1 MYGKSILIT
10 QNKRLEQFIKHMMK
24 NRKMEIETELP
35 LLSNIN
41 KIREDIHLNNNTVNL
56 RAEFGYFI
64 KTYGFPFMLIL
75 DYQVDFSLSL
85 NSDPDQRKLVRTF
98 LLAFTLLANSKGFE
112 NATANIVFIVNKK
125 QFIPVSKFTKNPTA
139 LLTQIR
145 TKDERINAMIDAFTS
160 DGEKVKR
167 FFHISYIFEPE
178 NGKYAQEVER
188 LEKIIDIFENI
199 IESIPEPET
208 QKTGTEMITVNLPPA
223 DVICRATFE
232 NVIINGELRQIKEE
246 QKHTFLEKNIHLIGA
261 LTQKTT
267 NTVKDRITATFKVMA
282 KCNPFKK
289 DERIFITIPDSS
301 VLDGSFAVSIGT
313 YLSQELSEYTGIS
326 FNIGKANHDKLKS
339 SKGYFAIEDYI
350 MKNL

>member
-1 MYGKSILIT
+1 
-10 QNKRLEQFIKHMMK
+10 
-24 NRKMEIETELP
+24 MEIETELP

-41 KIREDIHLNNNTVNL
+41 KIREDIHKNNNTVNL

-85 NSDPDQRKLVRTF
+85 NRDPDQRKLVRTF

-125 QFIPVSKFTKNPTA
+125 QFIPVSKFAKNPSS
-139 LLTQIR
+139 LLAQIQ
-145 TKDERINAMIDAFTS
+145 TKDERINAIIDTFTS
-160 DGEKVKR
+160 DSEKVKR

-178 NGKYAQEVER
+178 NGKYAQEVDR
-188 LEKIIDIFENI
+188 LEKITDIFEDI
-199 IESIPEPET
+199 IENIPEPET
-208 QKTGTEMITVNLPPA
+208 VKNGTEMISDNLPPA
-223 DVICRATFE
+223 DVICRATLE
-232 NVIINGELRQIKEE
+232 KVIFNGEIRQIKEE
-246 QKHTFLEKNIHLIGA
+246 EKRTYLEKNIHLVGA

-267 NTVKDRITATFKVMA
+267 NTVKDRLTSTFRAMA

-289 DERIFITIPDSS
+289 DERIFINIPDSS
-301 VLDGSFAVSIGT
+301 ILDGSFAVSIGT
-313 YLSQELSEYTGIS
+313 YLSQELSEYIGIS
-326 FNIGKANHDKLKS
+326 LNIGKANHDKLKN

>member
-41 KIREDIHLNNNTVNL
+41 KIREDIHRNNNTVNL

-145 TKDERINAMIDAFTS
+145 TKDERINAIIDAFTS
-160 DGEKVKR
+160 DDEKVKR

-188 LEKIIDIFENI
+188 LEKIIDIFKNI

-208 QKTGTEMITVNLPPA
+208 QKTGTEMITDKVSPA
-223 DVICRATFE
+223 DVICRATLE
-232 NVIINGELRQIKEE
+232 KMIVNGEISHIKEE
-246 QKHTFLEKNIHLIGA
+246 EKHTYLEKNIHLVGA

-267 NTVKDRITATFKVMA
+267 NTVKDRITTTFKVMA

-289 DERIFITIPDSS
+289 DERIFINIPDSS

-326 FNIGKANHDKLKS
+326 LNIGKANHDKLKN

>member
-1 MYGKSILIT
+1 MYGKSILLT
-10 QNKRLEQFIKHMMK
+10 QNRRLEQFIKHMMK
-24 NRKMEIETELP
+24 NRKWELETELP
-35 LLSNIN
+35 LLSSIN
-41 KIREDIHLNNNTVNL
+41 KIKDDIHRNNNTVNL

-125 QFIPVSKFTKNPTA
+125 QFIPVSKFSKNPTS
-139 LLTQIR
+139 LLSQIR
-145 TKDERINAMIDAFTS
+145 TKDERINAIIDAFTS
-160 DGEKVKR
+160 NSEKVKR

-178 NGKYAQEVER
+178 NGNYAQEVER
-188 LEKIIDIFENI
+188 LEKITDIFKNI

-208 QKTGTEMITVNLPPA
+208 QKTGTEMITDDLPPA
-223 DVICRATFE
+223 DVICRATLE
-232 NVIINGELRQIKEE
+232 KMIVNGELRQINEE
-246 QKHTFLEKNIHLIGA
+246 QTHTYLEKNIHLIGA
-261 LTQKTT
+261 LTQKTMT
-267 NTVKDRITATFKVMA
+267 TVKDRITATFKAMA
-282 KCNPFKK
+282 RCNPFKK

-301 VLDGSFAVSIGT
+301 VIDGSFAVSIGM
-313 YLSQELSEYTGIS
+313 YLSQELSEYIGIS
-326 FNIGKANHDKLKS
+326 LNIGKANHDKLKN